1 MARAVTVEGVR
12 FERYEA
18 FRKWAEGQPGY
29 WILVRGVPMPS
40 PSPSRKHQKISLRLL
55 LHLVEAVLRPGLGE
69 VYAAPL
75 DVKLEEDTVYQPDL
89 LVVLREHADRL
100 RETHIEGA
108 PDLVVE
114 VVSPSTAYLD
124 LLEKRYDYGRAGVRE
139 YWVVDPETRMVEAYG
154 LEGERLV
161 LLEGARGTGRVRS
174 RLIPG
179 LEVDVAELF
188 RDL

>member
-40 PSPSRKHQKISLRLL
+40 PSPSRKHQKSSLRLL

-75 DVKLEEDTVYQPDL
+75 DVKLGEDTVYQPDL

-114 VVSPSTAYLD
+114 VVSPFWISWRSAMT
-124 LLEKRYDYGRAGVRE
+124 
-139 YWVVDPETRMVEAYG
+139 T
-154 LEGERLV
+154 GEQGCENTGWWIRR
-161 LLEGARGTGRVRS
+161 RGWWRCMDWRGS
-174 RLIPG
+174 G
-179 LEVDVAELF
+179 WCF
-188 RDL
+188 